1 MQFEREY
8 RIGIRELGK
17 SNKLSNLGLL
27 EFLEEIASLHSATVG
42 FGINDISE
50 TKKSWILMDWK
61 VKIIDR
67 PLYNNVLN
75 IKTWSRGTTRKRGV
89 YTYRDFE
96 VYHNDE
102 LVAIA
107 SSKWVLLDI
116 EKGMITRLTDD
127 IMDLYQSEE
136 RYVFEEPEIEKLE
149 EFEGYEEKTS
159 YTVKRFDIDI
169 NNHVHN
175 INYLNIAYEAL
186 PENIYNMEELNNIRI
201 MYKHEITYGNTVSC
215 LYKFED
221 GKHKIN
227 IKSEDGEVLHAIVE
241 LY

>member
-1 MQFEREY
+1 MQFERDY
-8 RIGIRELGK
+8 RIGIRELGR

-27 EFLEEIASLHSATVG
+27 EFLEEIASLHSSTVG
-42 FGINDISE
+42 FGINDIAE

-75 IKTWSRGTTRKRGV
+75 IKTWSRGTTRTRGV

-96 VYHNDE
+96 VYHDNE

-116 EKGMITRLTDD
+116 EKGTITRLTED

-136 RYVFEEPEIEKLE
+136 RFVFEEPEIEKLD
-149 EFEGYEEKTS
+149 EFEDYDKKAT

-175 INYLNIAYEAL
+175 LNYLNLAYEAL
-186 PENIYNMEELNNIRI
+186 PGNVYNAEELKNIRI
-201 MYKHEITYGNTVSC
+201 MYKHQITLGDTVNC
-215 LYKFED
+215 FYKFED

>member
-8 RIGIRELGK
+8 RIGIRELGR

-67 PLYNNVLN
+67 PLYEDELN

-96 VYHNDE
+96 VYHNE
-102 LVAIA
+102 KLVAVA
-107 SSKWVLLDI
+107 SSKWVLLDM
-116 EKGMITRLTDD
+116 EKGMITRLTED
-127 IMDLYQSEE
+127 IMDLYKSEE
-136 RYVFEEPEIEKLE
+136 KYVFEEPEIEKLD
-149 EFEGYEEKTS
+149 EFENYDEKAS

-175 INYLNIAYEAL
+175 LNYLNIAYEAL
-186 PENIYNMEELNNIRI
+186 PESVYNSEELNNIRI
-201 MYKHEITYGNTVSC
+201 MYKHQITLGDTVNC
-215 LYKFED
+215 LYKLEN